1 MMQSIETIDGFVK
14 RNKRALWVFKL
25 ENNFCVPSELVG
37 YEFNSQ
43 WLQIDK
49 VGTIEI
55 RKGYVWDGCTFKK
68 SVLDIFIVGT
78 PDGIIDIETLKPKT
92 CYASLVHD
100 ALYQYYGYHGVRRRD
115 IDRLFLT
122 MMRKKKFKPALLYY
136 LAVRVF
142 GGLFFCGRKRIR
154 VDGKVY
160 FKDYWE
166 KKQEQNPQFRAT

>member
-1 MMQSIETIDGFVK
+1 MRSIETIDGFVK

-25 ENNFCVPSELVG
+25 EEVYRAPSNFVD
-37 YEFNSQ
+37 YEFNSE
-43 WLQIDK
+43 WLQIDE

-55 RKGYVWDGCTFKK
+55 RKGYGWDGCTFKK
-68 SVLDIFIVGT
+68 SVLDVFIVGT

-92 CYASLVHD
+92 YYASLVHD
-100 ALYQYYGYHGVRRRD
+100 ALYQYYGYHGIRRRD

-142 GGLFFCGRKRIR
+142 GGLFFCRRKLIR
-154 VDGKVY
+154 EGKVY

-166 KKQEQNPQFRAT
+166 KKQEQNPLFRAA